1 MLMKSKCRMPRG
13 AGKIWPVLGMLLLA
27 CPGCITMAAAWANLS
42 GGEVIEPE
50 YTLTKGPLLVMVDDM
65 RNLVTQPKAIREL
78 HATIS
83 ENFLEF
89 DVNRRVIP
97 PSELR
102 HLRQSE
108 RKIDKMSAREI
119 GEKLGAEQVL
129 YIWVERFTM
138 HAEPGA
144 PLFQGEF
151 AVRAK
156 VLSTDRV
163 RDVRLWPRAGT
174 GRLCAATTEP
184 VSEGG
189 EVSASDVATELGRKL
204 GQTVAA
210 LFYEHR
216 EFAE

>member
-1 MLMKSKCRMPRG
+1 MPMKSRCRMPRG
-13 AGKIWPVLGMLLLA
+13 SGSSLLVLSVLILA
-27 CPGCITMAAAWANLS
+27 SPGCITMAALWANLS

-50 YTLTKGPLLVMVDDM
+50 YTLTKGPLLVMIDDM

-78 HATIS
+78 HETIA

-89 DVNRRVIP
+89 DVNRRIIP
-97 PSELR
+97 MSELR

-108 RKIDKMSAREI
+108 RKLDKMKTREI

-129 YIWVERFTM
+129 YIWVERFTL

-151 AVRAK
+151 AVRVK
-156 VLSTDRV
+156 VLSTERV
-163 RDVRLWPRAGT
+163 REVRLWPRAGT
-174 GRLCAATTEP
+174 GRLCVATTEP

-189 EVSASDVATELGRKL
+189 EVSASDVSTELGRKL
-204 GQTVAA
+204 GQKVAA

>member
-1 MLMKSKCRMPRG
+1 MPMKSRCRTPRS
-13 AGKIWPVLGMLLLA
+13 AGKTLLA
-27 CPGCITMAAAWANLS
+27 LGVLILAGPGCYQMAAAWVNLT

-50 YTLTKGPLLVMVDDM
+50 YTLTKGPLLVLVDDM
-65 RNLVTQPKAIREL
+65 QSLVTQPKALREL

-89 DVNRRVIP
+89 DVNRRIIP
-97 PSELR
+97 PRELR

-129 YIWVERFTM
+129 YVWVERFTL

-151 AVRAK
+151 TVRVK

-163 RDVRLWPRAGT
+163 RDVRLWPRAGE

-204 GQTVAA
+204 GQTIAG